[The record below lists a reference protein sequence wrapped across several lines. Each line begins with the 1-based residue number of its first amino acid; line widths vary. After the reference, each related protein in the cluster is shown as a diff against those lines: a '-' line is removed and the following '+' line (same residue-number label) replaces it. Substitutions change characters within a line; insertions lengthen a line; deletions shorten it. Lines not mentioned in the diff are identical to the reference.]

1 MPPTSMKNA
10 SLSPA
15 GTDLGLGQNLT
26 QQVEDE
32 PDDARKKRLA
42 LPQGSLF
49 SPASMSLLGQG
60 MLTNG

>member
-1 MPPTSMKNA
+1 MKNA

-15 GTDLGLGQNLT
+15 GTDLGLGQNLQ

-32 PDDARKKRLA
+32 TEEARKKRLA
-42 LPQGSLF
+42 MQNGSMF

-60 MLTNG
+60 MTNG